1 MGQNLTSRT
10 VAYNIF
16 TIFAPRILN
25 IAMNRLRH
33 IATTFFRRLRNYTPP
48 TLVITL
54 FSLVLLPSLF
64 LLASIALEGCQRK
77 EKVQAQP
84 HWFKHYQHFKEKEY
98 VQFIED
104 QIHSET
110 DTLLMPS
117 LVRDFYRGRNFHPF
131 WTQKGLQ
138 EAMTDSLISSLTN
151 AYPSHG
157 IPGEYFHLDSIQ
169 QSIKQLIEYEVPD
182 NETLYPHLYLI
193 ERLLTYQYLRY
204 ACALEYGAVDPK
216 KVHGNKWYYETL
228 IPDSAFL
235 LNALD
240 SIALFSEYLSA
251 HTPKTPEY
259 QSLQNELKR
268 WCEISGTTTVTI
280 PDFRVCKDTP
290 NANIAQLCKRLNQ
303 LGFKINE
310 SNTLTDNILTSINTF
325 RRQNGIPESDSL
337 DAETIEKLNRPIQY
351 YMDALS
357 ANLERLRW
365 KKLHQKSD
373 DTLHIAVNIPDYTL
387 CVVQND
393 EVVMRNRICCGK
405 TQNPEKM
412 PARHKNGLIIP
423 YKAETPLMYSRIRTL
438 VLNPEWNIPY
448 DIIKD
453 EYYQKLV
460 KSNTAAVKRE
470 RLYIRDSRNGQYVV
484 PDSIDWSKVNRGNI
498 PYRLHQTSGRH
509 NALGLYK
516 FVFSNSESVYLHDT
530 NNKGAFKR
538 RKRALSHGCVRVQHP
553 DSVAEWV
560 YRVNNFDTN
569 YIEQLHI
576 ISGAKPTTEK
586 GEEYLEKLHEKDSL
600 HYAKLSDR
608 DKQFYRKLRPTS
620 VALRKSIPLF
630 IEYHTCFIG
639 EDGTVQYREDVYYKD
654 ANILYLMKNPE

>member
-1 MGQNLTSRT
+1 
-10 VAYNIF
+10 
-16 TIFAPRILN
+16 
-25 IAMNRLRH
+25 MNRLH
-33 IATTFFRRLRNYTPP
+33 LFASTLFRRLRNYTPP
-48 TLVITL
+48 ALVITL
-54 FSLVLLPSLF
+54 FTLLFIFSLLLF
-64 LLASIALEGCQRK
+64 MTIALDGCQRK

-98 VQFIED
+98 VQFVEG

-117 LVRDFYRGRNFHPF
+117 LVRDFYRERNFHPF

-151 AYPSHG
+151 AYPNHG
-157 IPGEYFHLDSIQ
+157 IPGEYFHIDSIQ
-169 QSIKQLIEYEVPD
+169 QIIKQLTEYKVPD
-182 NETLYPHLYLI
+182 NEALYPHLYRI
-193 ERLLTYQYLRY
+193 ERILTDQYLRY
-204 ACALEYGAVDPK
+204 ACALEYGAVSPK
-216 KVHGNKWYYETL
+216 RVHGSKWYYETL
-228 IPDSAFL
+228 VPDSAFL

-240 SIALFSEYLSA
+240 SIAIFSEYLSA
-251 HTPKTPEY
+251 HTPETPEY
-259 QSLQNELKR
+259 QKLQKELKR
-268 WCEISGTTTVTI
+268 WCTISDTTMTSDTAAVTI
-280 PDFRVCKDTP
+280 PDFRVRKDGQ
-290 NANIAQLCKRLNQ
+290 NANIAPLCERLNQ
-303 LGFKINE
+303 LGINVKN
-310 SNTLTDNILTSINTF
+310 SDNTLNENVLSAINTF

-357 ANLERLRW
+357 ANMERLRW
-365 KKLHQKSD
+365 KKLHRKSD
-373 DTLHIAVNIPDYTL
+373 DTLHIAVNIPEYML
-387 CVVQND
+387 SVVQQD
-393 EVVMRNRICCGK
+393 SVVMRNRICCGK
-405 TQNPEKM
+405 TQNPEKVA
-412 PARHKNGLIIP
+412 ARHKGGIITP
-423 YKAETPLMYSRIRTL
+423 YKAETPLMYSRIRTI

-453 EYYQKLV
+453 EYYHKLV
-460 KSNTAAVKRE
+460 KSNTAVVKRE

-484 PDSIDWSKVNRGNI
+484 PDSIDWSRVNRGNI

-516 FVFSNSESVYLHDT
+516 FVFANSESVYLHDT

-538 RKRALSHGCVRVQHP
+538 RKRALSHGCVRVQNP

-586 GEEYLEKLHEKDSL
+586 GEEYLEKLHEKDSIY
-600 HYAKLSDR
+600 YAKLSDW

-630 IEYHTCFIG
+630 IEYYTCFVG

-654 ANILYLMKNPE
+654 GNILYLMKNPE